1 MGTRDVHIFI
11 HRGRDSSETKHDP
24 KNGQFTGGGGG
35 GGGGSGGGKS
45 NKAERSFVAQ
55 GSRKNDPY
63 KGMTPEK
70 RAGAKKYNEAVHH
83 FSKSPA
89 DRPVHEDHKHLAN
102 LEKHKPGA
110 EGSGYNP
117 KSVQKAI
124 ENNRTG
130 KIGGKEA
137 KMIHALLKGRH

>member
-11 HRGRDSSETKHDP
+11 HRGRDAETKHDP
-24 KNGQFTGGGGG
+24 KNGQFAA
-35 GGGGSGGGKS
+35 GGSSGKKAEGGK
-45 NKAERSFVAQ
+45 K
-55 GSRKNDPY
+55 
-63 KGMTPEK
+63 
-70 RAGAKKYNEAVHH
+70 
-83 FSKSPA
+83 
-89 DRPVHEDHKHLAN
+89 
-102 LEKHKPGA
+102 
-110 EGSGYNP
+110 GSGNPEDPDYANKYNP